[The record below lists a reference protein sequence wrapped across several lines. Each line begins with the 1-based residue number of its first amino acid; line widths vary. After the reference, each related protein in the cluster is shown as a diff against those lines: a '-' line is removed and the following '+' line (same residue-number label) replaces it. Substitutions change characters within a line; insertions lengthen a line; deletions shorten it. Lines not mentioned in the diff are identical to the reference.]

1 MSTRAGIGIQ
11 LEDGTIKAIYLH
23 NDGYVSHAGAILAGY
38 YNTDERIETLL
49 NLGDLSSI
57 GEFLEPDKKF
67 PHTFFNRQACVVYA
81 YHRDRR
87 DDLRPAR
94 IYKNKEDYQTTGK
107 SDFWA
112 DYLYLFANGEWQ
124 FFGPQSKDQWFNL
137 RLEIEK
143 QK

>member
-1 MSTRAGIGIQ
+1 MSTRAGIGILQ
-11 LEDGTIKAIYLH
+11 EDGTIKAIYLH
-23 NDGYVSHAGAILAGY
+23 NDGYISHTGTILANH
-38 YNTDERIETLL
+38 YNSMERIETLL
-49 NLGDLSSI
+49 DLGNLSSI
-57 GEFLEPDKKF
+57 GKILEPNEKF
-67 PHTFFNRQACVVYA
+67 PHSFFNRQACVVYA
-81 YHRDRR
+81 YHRDRGE
-87 DDLRPAR
+87 DLRPAR
-94 IYKNKEDYQTTGK
+94 LYKDKEDYQTTGK